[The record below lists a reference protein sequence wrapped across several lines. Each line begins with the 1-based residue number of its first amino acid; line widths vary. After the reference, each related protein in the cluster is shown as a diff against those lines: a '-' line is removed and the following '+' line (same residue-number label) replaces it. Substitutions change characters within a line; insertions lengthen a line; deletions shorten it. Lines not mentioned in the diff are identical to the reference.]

1 MRIRVFHTTTMVTRD
16 HLSVPYKQG
25 AGVDVFIFT
34 TVYWSTD
41 LTRIIIIHSHPEPR
55 GLWRRGSGPSL
66 LCVLLCFVV
75 ITAPYGLQSTNRPKT
90 IPNQLESLNQGAE
103 LDSDM
108 RFASG
113 LHRALYNL
121 FRKRTFG
128 RAQGYLL
135 IAGTPTRTTPSHP
148 LAPQPIMSL
157 IMMIATIHIVM
168 PLL

>member
-34 TVYWSTD
+34 TVYCSTD

-66 LCVLLCFVV
+66 LYVLLCFVV

-90 IPNQLESLNQGAE
+90 IPNQLESL
-103 LDSDM
+103 
-108 RFASG
+108 
-113 LHRALYNL
+113 

-135 IAGTPTRTTPSHP
+135 IAGPPTRTTPSHP